1 MKLNFEYG
9 HGTMVAEL
17 PDSTDVFIP
26 GQTVADPPCIE
37 QTWQALYEATVK
49 SIRSPIG
56 MPPLKTLAHKGSTV
70 VFVIPDIV
78 KGGNLSLIHI

>member
-56 MPPLKTLAHKGSTV
+56 TVSYTHLRAHETLK
-70 VFVIPDIV
+70 
-78 KGGNLSLIHI
+78 NLG